1 MFRNYSQFKLHIP
14 FCSSTVP
21 WASEKYKDTFI
32 LRLQQKCRIQQ
43 NEWKHTSHS
52 KKKQKHSLHAGQQL
66 KSNIVASFE
75 RIFTHK
81 KHPNILK
88 ANLNLN
94 INMHLEKTH
103 QLHYLHKLPRNAQ
116 DVWTTNP
123 CPRPPN
129 GSKNS
134 SGGHLVPLLTLG
146 GIFDVGS
153 PANGWGSILL
163 LVRDG
168 SWCIIWKCRYNS

>member
-32 LRLQQKCRIQQ
+32 LRPSSK
-43 NEWKHTSHS
+43 NVGFSKTSAS
-52 KKKQKHSLHAGQQL
+52 ILPTRKEKTHSLHAGQQL

-75 RIFTHK
+75 RFSIFTHK
-81 KHPNILK
+81 KHPNILR

-94 INMHLEKTH
+94 INMHLKKTH

-123 CPRPPN
+123 CPIKPN

-134 SGGHLVPLLTLG
+134 SGGHLVPLLTWG
-146 GIFDVGS
+146 GFSMSGPTGEGVGIDT
-153 PANGWGSILL
+153 PPCC
-163 LVRDG
+163 DG
-168 SWCIIWKCRYNS
+168 SWCIY